1 MKLLA
6 DGGNNELLLRPP
18 SLMVN
23 DSQRAA
29 CMSLMPYSVWVRLSP
44 RVAHRAHAVRSNGG
58 QRHVLTDK
66 PLLSQPLLNDDSA
79 AARIGSDSGPG

>member
-1 MKLLA
+1 MSVMRVPTASAQRMKLLVMVVTT
-6 DGGNNELLLRPP
+6 NYSLRPP

-29 CMSLMPYSVWVRLSP
+29 CMSLMAISVWSIISTRCHTV
-44 RVAHRAHAVRSNGG
+44 HMQCGSNGG

-66 PLLSQPLLNDDSA
+66 PCSA
-79 AARIGSDSGPG
+79 ATS